1 MAYARFARDSD
12 VYVYADTRGGF
23 TCVRC
28 PKIGEEFRCATAAE
42 MVTHL
47 LMHRARGQ
55 RVPEDAITELRDE
68 VNDAE

>member
-23 TCVRC
+23 TCERC
-28 PKIGEEFRCATAAE
+28 PRVGEEFRCESPAE

-47 LMHRARGQ
+47 LLRHRANGQ
-55 RVPEDAITELRDE
+55 LVPDEALDELRSE
-68 VNDAE
+68 KESG